1 MSPFRGLMELR
12 DLNTCLVKTNSNE
25 THKYSAV
32 FLLYFMLMYILQ
44 SLDYMVIT
52 V

>member
-1 MSPFRGLMELR
+1 MSPLEGSWSSETLTL
-12 DLNTCLVKTNSNE
+12 LVKTNSNE